1 MNHDEQDE
9 LWKLL
14 GKAREPKVSPFF
26 AGKVL
31 RAIREEPEPRG
42 FFVWLR
48 RKWLIPTAAA
58 ACALIVTFFATRQPI
73 TPSNQQVA
81 ADPLTELAAYVEK
94 SEDSAESLD
103 TLLASGEH
111 SIWLQADPS
120 SLY

>member
-14 GKAREPKVSPFF
+14 GKAREPKVPPFF

-48 RKWLIPTAAA
+48 RKWLIPSAAV
-58 ACALIVTFFATRQPI
+58 CALVVTFFATRQPV
-73 TPSNQQVA
+73 TPDNQQAA
-81 ADPLTELAAYVEK
+81 ADPLSELAAYVEK
-94 SEDSAESLD
+94 SGDSAESLD
-103 TLLASGEH
+103 LLIASEDH
-111 SIWLQADPS
+111 SIWLQTDPS